1 VRVED
6 ETTLRWESMLSGIR
20 AQADWLARG
29 PSDAV
34 ADARS
39 ALSGPPPQCVYL
51 VGCGD
56 SHYCGLSARLAFE
69 TWSGASTQAL
79 PALEFARYVVDG
91 VPPGAWVV
99 CVSNSG
105 RVARTVEAA
114 RRARERGLTTI
125 AVTYAP
131 ESPLAETAE
140 TTLCY
145 RYPDPGFG
153 PGTISY
159 IASLTVLYAIALRAA
174 ELTGGLDADDGAVRL
189 AALEAQAD
197 VVARTLELAWLPAEE
212 LGRETPLDVPIH
224 LLGAGPS
231 LGTASFGRAK
241 LIEAAGV
248 AAGVHEL
255 EEWAHEQFFCTGPGT
270 LTIVVA
276 PPGAAAARAVEQL
289 KAIREMGGTAVALC
303 PAGAAAAASADR
315 VLPVADDPPEELS
328 PLAYS
333 VPLALFALQYA
344 SLKGLTMFG
353 FDDERR
359 RRVNARQIF
368 VPR

>member
-1 VRVED
+1 
-6 ETTLRWESMLSGIR
+6 MLAGIR
-20 AQADWLARG
+20 GQAEWLARG
-29 PSDAV
+29 PSEAI

-39 ALSGPPPQCVYL
+39 ALNGPPPPCVYL

-69 TWSGASTQAL
+69 TWSGAPTQAL
-79 PALEFARYVVDG
+79 PAFEFARYVVEG
-91 VPPGAWVV
+91 APSGAWVV

-114 RRARERGLTTI
+114 RRARERGLTAI

-131 ESPLAETAE
+131 DSPLAETADA
-140 TTLCY
+140 TLCY
-145 RYPDPGFG
+145 RYRDPGFA

-159 IASLTVLYAIALRAA
+159 IASLTVLYAVALRVA
-174 ELTGGLDADDGAVRL
+174 ELNGSSSASEGAERL
-189 AALEAQAD
+189 AALTAQAG
-197 VVARTLELAWLPAEE
+197 VVARTLELAWRPAEE
-212 LGRETPLDVPIH
+212 LGRQTSLDVPIH
-224 LLGAGPS
+224 FLGGGPS

-241 LIEAAGV
+241 LIEAAR
-248 AAGVHEL
+248 APAGVHEL

-276 PPGAAAARAVEQL
+276 PGGVAADRAVEQVE
-289 KAIREMGGTAVALC
+289 AVREMGGTAVAVC

-328 PLAYS
+328 PLAYC
-333 VPLALFALQYA
+333 VPLELFALHYA
-344 SLKGLTMFG
+344 RVKGLTMFG

-359 RRVNARQIF
+359 KRVNARQIF
-368 VPR
+368 LPH